1 MPEER
6 KEILERITKKFMS
19 LDDPDIKGYAV
30 IDMTAY
36 LAGKEA
42 GKTEERER
50 WIRKNAVI
58 A

>member
-1 MPEER
+1 MSDEKR
-6 KEILERITKKFMS
+6 LILERMAAKFTS
-19 LDDPDIKGYAV
+19 LNDPDIKGYAV
-30 IDMTAY
+30 IDMTTY